1 MRRTTAILLLPLAAL
16 SACATGGGEGIP
28 TTLRSGFESGGAANS
43 AHPLRVRLLDN
54 GGQLSLDL
62 NRPAHT
68 AVFEIVP
75 GQGVAM
81 VYPSAG
87 QRSVSFSGI
96 TYLNNT
102 LARSH
107 FWRYDNAGRTPYSFA
122 GGMAGPRH
130 LLVIASERPLLTERF
145 RRSTGMLRRAL
156 GTTSYTSLNSNRV
169 VDDLL
174 ATIVPPQP
182 DASGDADVI
191 TLFPAGLP
199 RLPAGDLH
207 RIRCGDGHAYW
218 APLELASAICRN
230 PDRVLPPPVR
240 PDSVAPR
247 PGDSTGVRQP
257 GGRRPLPET
266 DDGNGNGNGNGIRM
280 AREHLRSYR
289 NGGLTAGPDA
299 REIRLA
305 ELRRSLAER
314 RQEGTVTA
322 SFRGRPTMR
331 EPEMRPM
338 PGSRPDAS
346 SPRTY
351 TNPAGSHTTYTAT
364 EQQQRPTQTETRAS
378 GGETRT
384 PPEVR
389 PATP

>member
-28 TTLRSGFESGGAANS
+28 TTLRSGIEGGGAANA
-43 AHPLRVRLLDN
+43 AHPLRVRLLDH

-62 NRPAHT
+62 NRRAHT

-81 VYPSAG
+81 VYPSPG
-87 QRSVSFSGI
+87 QREISLSGI
-96 TYLNNT
+96 TYLNST
-102 LARSH
+102 LARNH
-107 FWRYDNAGRTPYSFA
+107 FWRYDNAGRSPYSFA
-122 GGMAGPRH
+122 SAMAGPRH
-130 LLVIASERPLLTERF
+130 LLVVASERPLLTERF

-174 ATIVPPQP
+174 ATVVPPQP
-182 DASGDADVI
+182 DASWDADVI
-191 TLFPAGLP
+191 TVFPAGVP

-207 RIRCGDGHAYW
+207 RIRCGDGLVYW
-218 APLELASAICRN
+218 APLELATAICRN

-240 PDSVAPR
+240 ADSVAPPVR

-257 GGRRPLPET
+257 GGRRPQPET
-266 DDGNGNGNGNGIRM
+266 DNGIRM
-280 AREHLRSYR
+280 ARENLRSYR
-289 NGGLTAGPDA
+289 NGGLTADA
-299 REIRLA
+299 REIRLT

-314 RQEGTVTA
+314 RQEGTATA
-322 SFRGRPTMR
+322 SFRGRPGMR
-331 EPEMRPM
+331 DSEGRPM
-338 PGSRPDAS
+338 PVSRPDAG

-351 TNPAGSHTTYTAT
+351 SNPAGSHTTYTAT
-364 EQQQRPTQTETRAS
+364 EQQRPTQSETRAS
-378 GGETRT
+378 GGETRNS

>member
-28 TTLRSGFESGGAANS
+28 TTLRSGFESGGAANA
-43 AHPLRVRLLDN
+43 AHPLRVRLLDH

-81 VYPSAG
+81 VYPSPG
-87 QRSVSFSGI
+87 QREVAFSGI

-102 LARSH
+102 RARNH

-122 GGMAGPRH
+122 SSMAGPRH
-130 LLVIASERPLLTERF
+130 LLVIASEKPLLTARF
-145 RRSTGMLRRAL
+145 RRSTGVLRRAL

-182 DASGDADVI
+182 DASWDADVI
-191 TLFPAGLP
+191 TVFPAGVP

-207 RIRCGDGHAYW
+207 RIRCGDGGVYW

-240 PDSVAPR
+240 ADSVAPPVR

-266 DDGNGNGNGNGIRM
+266 DNGIRI
-280 AREHLRSYR
+280 ARENLRSYR

-314 RQEGTVTA
+314 RQEGTATA
-322 SFRGRPTMR
+322 SFRGRPGMR
-331 EPEMRPM
+331 DSDSRPM
-338 PGSRPDAS
+338 PISRPDAS

-351 TNPAGSHTTYTAT
+351 TAPAGSHTTYTAT
-364 EQQQRPTQTETRAS
+364 EQQRPTQSETRAS
-378 GGETRT
+378 GGETRNT

>member
-28 TTLRSGFESGGAANS
+28 TTLRSGFESGGAANA
-43 AHPLRVRLLDN
+43 AHPLRVRLLDH

-87 QRSVSFSGI
+87 QRDISMAGSTF
-96 TYLNNT
+96 LNNS
-102 LARSH
+102 LARNH
-107 FWRYDNAGRTPYSFA
+107 FWRYDNAGRTPYSYA
-122 GGMAGPRH
+122 SVMAGPRH
-130 LLVIASERPLLTERF
+130 LLVIASERPLLTTRF
-145 RRSTGMLRRAL
+145 RRSTGMLRRVL
-156 GTTSYTSLNSNRV
+156 GTNSYTSLNSNRV

-174 ATIVPPQP
+174 ATVVPPQP
-182 DASGDADVI
+182 DASWDADVI
-191 TLFPAGLP
+191 TVFPSAGVP

-207 RIRCGDGHAYW
+207 RIRCGDGRVYW
-218 APLELASAICRN
+218 APLELATAICRN
-230 PDRVLPPPVR
+230 PDRVLPPPPVR
-240 PDSVAPR
+240 ADSVAPR

-266 DDGNGNGNGNGIRM
+266 DNGIRV
-280 AREHLRSYR
+280 AREKLRSYR
-289 NGGLTAGPDA
+289 NGGLAEGPDA
-299 REIRLA
+299 REIRLV

-314 RQEGTVTA
+314 RQEGTARA
-322 SFRGRPTMR
+322 SFRGRAGLRDPESRGMR
-331 EPEMRPM
+331 
-338 PGSRPDAS
+338 GSG

-351 TNPAGSHTTYTAT
+351 SNPAGSHTTYTAT
-364 EQQQRPTQTETRAS
+364 EQQERPTQPETRAS
-378 GGETRT
+378 GGGTRNS

>member
-130 LLVIASERPLLTERF
+130 LLVIASDRPLLTERF

-182 DASGDADVI
+182 DASWDADVI
-191 TLFPAGLP
+191 TVYPSAGVP

-207 RIRCGDGHAYW
+207 RIRCGNGDLYW
-218 APLELASAICRN
+218 APLELATAICRN
-230 PDRVLPPPVR
+230 PDRVLPPPARADSVR
-240 PDSVAPR
+240 PR
-247 PGDSTGVRQP
+247 PEEPGSGDSTGVRKP

-266 DDGNGNGNGNGIRM
+266 DDETGDRLRV
-280 AREHLRSYR
+280 ADRSYR
-289 NGGLTAGPDA
+289 TAGRPDDPGA
-299 REIRLA
+299 REIKIT
-305 ELRRSLAER
+305 ELHRSLNEQRAR
-314 RQEGTVTA
+314 RDMPDAVRSPRRNPEA
-322 SFRGRPTMR
+322 LRPTDVV
-331 EPEMRPM
+331 RPV
-338 PGSRPDAS
+338 PGAA
-346 SPRTY
+346 PRTY
-351 TNPAGSHTTYTAT
+351 SNPEGSHTSYTAT
-364 EQQQRPTQTETRAS
+364 ERTTQSETRAPGS
-378 GGETRT
+378 ESRPGAS
-384 PPEVR
+384 EVR
-389 PATP
+389 PSTP

>member
-28 TTLRSGFESGGAANS
+28 TTLRSGFESGGAANA

-81 VYPSAG
+81 VYPSTG
-87 QRSVSFSGI
+87 QRDFSMAGS
-96 TYLNNT
+96 TYLNSS
-102 LARSH
+102 LARNH
-107 FWRYDNAGRTPYSFA
+107 FWRYDNAGGTPYSYA
-122 GGMAGPRH
+122 SAMASPRH
-130 LLVIASERPLLTERF
+130 LLVVASDRPLLTTRF
-145 RRSTGMLRRAL
+145 RRSTGMLRRVI
-156 GTTSYTSLNSNRV
+156 GTASYTSLNSNRV

-174 ATIVPPQP
+174 ATVVPPQP
-182 DASGDADVI
+182 DASWDADVI
-191 TLFPAGLP
+191 TVFPTGAP
-199 RLPAGDLH
+199 RLPAGELH
-207 RIRCGDGHAYW
+207 RIRCGDGMVYW
-218 APLELASAICRN
+218 APLELATAICRN

-240 PDSVAPR
+240 ADSVAPPVK

-257 GGRRPLPET
+257 GGRRPQPAS
-266 DDGNGNGNGNGIRM
+266 DDGIRI
-280 AREHLRSYR
+280 AREKLRSYR
-289 NGGLTAGPDA
+289 NGGLTEGANA
-299 REIRLA
+299 REIRIA
-305 ELRRSLAER
+305 ELRRALAER
-314 RQEGTVTA
+314 RQAGEGTP

-331 EPEMRPM
+331 DQDSRRPGGF
-338 PGSRPDAS
+338 PADAA

-351 TNPAGSHTTYTAT
+351 SNPAGSHTTYTAT
-364 EQQQRPTQTETRAS
+364 EQQRDPQSETRPS
-378 GGETRT
+378 GGETRAGAS
-384 PPEVR
+384 EVR